1 MNVNV
6 GALIRRERQRQGL
19 SLRELARRVGVSA
32 SMLSQVETDRTRPSV
47 STIYAIA
54 TELGISIDA
63 LLSDRDADMDAGILA
78 EGGVVG
84 AAGLGGAG
92 LGGAGL
98 GGSGLGSSGSAGSGL
113 GGSGLAG
120 SGLGGAGS
128 RRGPSLGELDCQL
141 VRPEDRRKLELESGV
156 TWELLSDLLPHLVD
170 FMYVTYEPG
179 GRSSSS
185 GKLMRHTGTEF
196 AYLLRGKLKIQVGFD
211 EYVLQAG
218 DALAFDSSE
227 PHLLVNEGAEP
238 AEGIWFVL
246 GRRLTPESHAARVAL
261 PAERPVR
268 VLHRGDGHLP
278 SRDADPPDPS

>member
-63 LLSDRDADMDAGILA
+63 LLSDRGGAGLDAADAVA
-78 EGGVVG
+78 EGGVLG
-84 AAGLGGAG
+84 AADPGGTGLGGPG
-92 LGGAGL
+92 LGGPGL
-98 GGSGLGSSGSAGSGL
+98 GGPGL
-113 GGSGLAG
+113 GGP
-120 SGLGGAGS
+120 GLGGAGS
-128 RRGPSLGELDCQL
+128 RRGPSLGELGCQL
-141 VRPEDRRKLELESGV
+141 VRPETRRKLELESGV

-246 GRRLTPESHAARVAL
+246 GRRLTPESHAARVAM

-278 SRDADPPDPS
+278 GHDADPA

>member
-63 LLSDRDADMDAGILA
+63 LLSDSDAAHNDADRGDADRGDA
-78 EGGVVG
+78 AHSG
-84 AAGLGGAG
+84 AASGDAVTEPGA
-92 LGGAGL
+92 A
-98 GGSGLGSSGSAGSGL
+98 
-113 GGSGLAG
+113 
-120 SGLGGAGS
+120 
-128 RRGPSLGELDCQL
+128 RRGPSLGELGCQL

-170 FMYVTYEPG
+170 FMFVTYEPG

-261 PAERPVR
+261 PAERSVR

-278 SRDADPPDPS
+278 ARDPDPHDPV

>member
-6 GALIRRERQRQGL
+6 GALIRRERQRQSL

-63 LLSDRDADMDAGILA
+63 LLSDRDAAGLDTADAVA
-78 EGGVVG
+78 ENG
-84 AAGLGGAG
+84 AAALSGAG
-92 LGGAGL
+92 PGSSGAGSSGV
-98 GGSGLGSSGSAGSGL
+98 GGSGVG
-113 GGSGLAG
+113 G

-128 RRGPSLGELDCQL
+128 RRGPSLGELGCQL
-141 VRPEDRRKLELESGV
+141 VRPENRRKLELESGV

-246 GRRLTPESHAARVAL
+246 GRRLTPESHAARVAM

-268 VLHRGDGHLP
+268 VIHRGDGHLP
-278 SRDADPPDPS
+278 GPDVTPGD

>member
-63 LLSDRDADMDAGILA
+63 LLSDRDAAGLDADAGA
-78 EGGVVG
+78 VTEGGGV
-84 AAGLGGAG
+84 A
-92 LGGAGL
+92 
-98 GGSGLGSSGSAGSGL
+98 SAVSADTGTTG
-113 GGSGLAG
+113 
-120 SGLGGAGS
+120 
-128 RRGPSLGELDCQL
+128 RRGPSLGELGCQL
-141 VRPEDRRKLELESGV
+141 VSPENRRKLELESGV

-246 GRRLTPESHAARVAL
+246 GRRLTPESHAARVAM
-261 PAERPVR
+261 PAERPVH

-278 SRDADPPDPS
+278 GHDADPA

>member
-63 LLSDRDADMDAGILA
+63 LLSDRGGAGLDAADAVA
-78 EGGVVG
+78 EGGVLGAADPGGAGPG
-84 AAGLGGAG
+84 AAGLGGPG
-92 LGGAGL
+92 Q
-98 GGSGLGSSGSAGSGL
+98 GGSGLGGPGL
-113 GGSGLAG
+113 GGP
-120 SGLGGAGS
+120 GLGGAGS
-128 RRGPSLGELDCQL
+128 RRGPSLGELGCQL
-141 VRPEDRRKLELESGV
+141 VRPETRRKLELESGV

-246 GRRLTPESHAARVAL
+246 GRRLTPESHAARVAM

-278 SRDADPPDPS
+278 GHDATPHDRA

>member
-6 GALIRRERQRQGL
+6 GSLIRRERQNRGL

-32 SMLSQVETDRTRPSV
+32 SMLSQVETGRTRPSV

-54 TELGISIDA
+54 TELGLSIDA
-63 LLSDRDADMDAGILA
+63 LLSDK
-78 EGGVVG
+78 E
-84 AAGLGGAG
+84 AAVAT
-92 LGGAGL
+92 ATAVA
-98 GGSGLGSSGSAGSGL
+98 SASAGPRV
-113 GGSGLAG
+113 
-120 SGLGGAGS
+120 
-128 RRGPSLGELDCQL
+128 RRGPVGTSAATADLASQL
-141 VRPEDRRKLELESGV
+141 VRPEQRRKLELESGV

-170 FMYVTYEPG
+170 FMFVTYEPG

-196 AYLLRGKLKIQVGFD
+196 AFLLRGKLKIQVGFD

-227 PHLLVNEGAEP
+227 PHLLVNEGTEP

-246 GRRLTPESHAARVAL
+246 GRRMTPETHAARVTMTG
-261 PAERPVR
+261 EGT
-268 VLHRGDGHLP
+268 VLRYPEG
-278 SRDADPPDPS
+278 RE

>member
-1 MNVNV
+1 VNV

-63 LLSDRDADMDAGILA
+63 LLSDRDAASLDTADAVA
-78 EGGVVG
+78 EGGVLG
-84 AAGLGGAG
+84 AAGPGGAGPGGAG
-92 LGGAGL
+92 LGGTGQ
-98 GGSGLGSSGSAGSGL
+98 GGSGLGGPGL
-113 GGSGLAG
+113 GGPGLG
-120 SGLGGAGS
+120 GPGLGGAGS
-128 RRGPSLGELDCQL
+128 RRGPSLGELGCQL
-141 VRPEDRRKLELESGV
+141 VRPETRRKLELESGV

-246 GRRLTPESHAARVAL
+246 GRRLTPESHAARVAM

-278 SRDADPPDPS
+278 APDADPA

>member
-6 GALIRRERQRQGL
+6 GGLIRRERQRQGL

-63 LLSDRDADMDAGILA
+63 LLSDADT
-78 EGGVVG
+78 
-84 AAGLGGAG
+84 
-92 LGGAGL
+92 
-98 GGSGLGSSGSAGSGL
+98 GSAAEAMSVPA
-113 GGSGLAG
+113 SAG
-120 SGLGGAGS
+120 VAESAVS
-128 RRGPSLGELDCQL
+128 RRGPSLGELGCQL
-141 VRPEDRRKLELESGV
+141 VRPENRRKLELESGV

-246 GRRLTPESHAARVAL
+246 GRRLTPESHAARVAM
-261 PAERPVR
+261 PAERPLR

-278 SRDADPPDPS
+278 AHDPDPSDPS

>member
-63 LLSDRDADMDAGILA
+63 LLSDREAAGLDAADAMA
-78 EGGVVG
+78 EGGVLG
-84 AAGLGGAG
+84 AAGPGGTG
-92 LGGAGL
+92 LGGPGQ
-98 GGSGLGSSGSAGSGL
+98 GGTGQ
-113 GGSGLAG
+113 GGP
-120 SGLGGAGS
+120 GLGGAGS
-128 RRGPSLGELDCQL
+128 RRSPSLGELVCQL
-141 VRPEDRRKLELESGV
+141 VRPETRRKLELESGV

-246 GRRLTPESHAARVAL
+246 GRRLTPESHAARVAM

-268 VLHRGDGHLP
+268 VLHRGDAHLP
-278 SRDADPPDPS
+278 GPGQP

>member
-63 LLSDRDADMDAGILA
+63 LLSDRDAAGQDAADTVA
-78 EGGVVG
+78 ESG
-84 AAGLGGAG
+84 AAGPGGAGLSGAGPGGGMGGAG
-92 LGGAGL
+92 LGGA
-98 GGSGLGSSGSAGSGL
+98 
-113 GGSGLAG
+113 
-120 SGLGGAGS
+120 GLGGAGS
-128 RRGPSLGELDCQL
+128 RRGPSLGELGCQL
-141 VRPEDRRKLELESGV
+141 VQPEDRRKLELESGV

-246 GRRLTPESHAARVAL
+246 GRRLTPESHAARVAM

-278 SRDADPPDPS
+278 APDTTPSD

>member
-63 LLSDRDADMDAGILA
+63 LLSDRGTAGLDAADAVA
-78 EGGVVG
+78 EGGVLG
-84 AAGLGGAG
+84 AADPGGPGLGGP
-92 LGGAGL
+92 
-98 GGSGLGSSGSAGSGL
+98 
-113 GGSGLAG
+113 
-120 SGLGGAGS
+120 GLGGAGS
-128 RRGPSLGELDCQL
+128 RRGPSLGELGCQL
-141 VRPEDRRKLELESGV
+141 VRPETRRKLELESGV

-246 GRRLTPESHAARVAL
+246 GRRLTPESHAARVAM

-278 SRDADPPDPS
+278 

>member
-1 MNVNV
+1 VNVNV
-6 GALIRRERQRQGL
+6 GSLIRRERQRQGL

-63 LLSDRDADMDAGILA
+63 LLSDSDGDATGS
-78 EGGVVG
+78 G
-84 AAGLGGAG
+84 GGAG
-92 LGGAGL
+92 GAVT
-98 GGSGLGSSGSAGSGL
+98 
-113 GGSGLAG
+113 
-120 SGLGGAGS
+120 GS
-128 RRGPSLGELDCQL
+128 RRGPASAPALDELGCQL

-170 FMYVTYEPG
+170 FMFVIYEPG

-218 DALAFDSSE
+218 DTLAFDSSE
-227 PHLLVNEGAEP
+227 PHLLVNEGSEP

-246 GRRLTPESHAARVAL
+246 GRRLTPESHAARVTM
-261 PAERPVR
+261 PGERPVR
-268 VLHRGDGHLP
+268 ILHRGGSHLP
-278 SRDADPPDPS
+278 A

>member
-63 LLSDRDADMDAGILA
+63 LLSDRDAAGLDADAGA
-78 EGGVVG
+78 VTEGGGV
-84 AAGLGGAG
+84 A
-92 LGGAGL
+92 
-98 GGSGLGSSGSAGSGL
+98 SAVSADTGTTG
-113 GGSGLAG
+113 
-120 SGLGGAGS
+120 
-128 RRGPSLGELDCQL
+128 RRGPSLGELGCQL
-141 VRPEDRRKLELESGV
+141 VSPENRRKLELESGV

-246 GRRLTPESHAARVAL
+246 GRRLTPESHAARVAM

-278 SRDADPPDPS
+278 GRDADPA

>member
-1 MNVNV
+1 VNVNV
-6 GALIRRERQRQGL
+6 GSLIRRERQRQGL

-63 LLSDRDADMDAGILA
+63 LLSDS
-78 EGGVVG
+78 
-84 AAGLGGAG
+84 GGAVSA
-92 LGGAGL
+92 GGAM
-98 GGSGLGSSGSAGSGL
+98 
-113 GGSGLAG
+113 
-120 SGLGGAGS
+120 AGS
-128 RRGPSLGELDCQL
+128 RRGPAGAPSLDELACQL

-170 FMYVTYEPG
+170 FMFVTYEPG

-227 PHLLVNEGAEP
+227 PHLLVNEGSEP

-246 GRRLTPESHAARVAL
+246 GRRLTPESHAARVTM
-261 PAERPVR
+261 PGERPVR
-268 VLHRGDGHLP
+268 ILHRGGPHLSAGDEAP
-278 SRDADPPDPS
+278 RDPS

>member
-63 LLSDRDADMDAGILA
+63 LLSDR
-78 EGGVVG
+78 
-84 AAGLGGAG
+84 GGAG
-92 LGGAGL
+92 LDAADAGAVTEGGVA
-98 GGSGLGSSGSAGSGL
+98 SAVNADTGTT
-113 GGSGLAG
+113 
-120 SGLGGAGS
+120 GS
-128 RRGPSLGELDCQL
+128 RRGPSLGELGCQL
-141 VRPEDRRKLELESGV
+141 VSPENRRKLELESGV

-246 GRRLTPESHAARVAL
+246 GRRLTPESHAARVAM

-278 SRDADPPDPS
+278 GHDADPS

>member
-63 LLSDRDADMDAGILA
+63 LLSDRDAAGLDADAGA
-78 EGGVVG
+78 VTEGGGV
-84 AAGLGGAG
+84 A
-92 LGGAGL
+92 
-98 GGSGLGSSGSAGSGL
+98 SAVSADTGTTG
-113 GGSGLAG
+113 
-120 SGLGGAGS
+120 
-128 RRGPSLGELDCQL
+128 RRGPSLGELGCQL
-141 VRPEDRRKLELESGV
+141 VSPENRRKLELESGV

-246 GRRLTPESHAARVAL
+246 GRRLTPESHAARVAM

-278 SRDADPPDPS
+278 GHDADPA

>member
-1 MNVNV
+1 VNVNV
-6 GALIRRERQRQGL
+6 GSLIRRERQRQGL

-63 LLSDRDADMDAGILA
+63 LLSDSDGDATGS
-78 EGGVVG
+78 GGG
-84 AAGLGGAG
+84 TGGAVT
-92 LGGAGL
+92 
-98 GGSGLGSSGSAGSGL
+98 
-113 GGSGLAG
+113 
-120 SGLGGAGS
+120 GS
-128 RRGPSLGELDCQL
+128 RRGPASAPALDELGCQL

-170 FMYVTYEPG
+170 FMFVTYEPG

-218 DALAFDSSE
+218 DTLAFDSSE
-227 PHLLVNEGAEP
+227 PHLLVNEGSEP

-246 GRRLTPESHAARVAL
+246 GRRLTPESHAARVTM
-261 PAERPVR
+261 PGERPVR
-268 VLHRGDGHLP
+268 ILHRGGSHLP
-278 SRDADPPDPS
+278 A

>member
-63 LLSDRDADMDAGILA
+63 LLSDRDAAGLDTADAVA
-78 EGGVVG
+78 EGGVLG
-84 AAGLGGAG
+84 AAGPGGAG
-92 LGGAGL
+92 LGGPGQ
-98 GGSGLGSSGSAGSGL
+98 GGSGLGGP
-113 GGSGLAG
+113 
-120 SGLGGAGS
+120 GLGGAGS
-128 RRGPSLGELDCQL
+128 RRGPSLGELGCQL
-141 VRPEDRRKLELESGV
+141 VRPETRRKLELESGV

-246 GRRLTPESHAARVAL
+246 GRRLTPESHAARVAM

-278 SRDADPPDPS
+278 GHDADLA

>member
-6 GALIRRERQRQGL
+6 GGLIRRERQRQGL

-63 LLSDRDADMDAGILA
+63 LLSDADT
-78 EGGVVG
+78 
-84 AAGLGGAG
+84 
-92 LGGAGL
+92 
-98 GGSGLGSSGSAGSGL
+98 GSAAEAMAVPAS
-113 GGSGLAG
+113 AG
-120 SGLGGAGS
+120 VAESAVS
-128 RRGPSLGELDCQL
+128 RRGPSLGELGCQL
-141 VRPEDRRKLELESGV
+141 VRPENRRKLELESGV

-246 GRRLTPESHAARVAL
+246 GRRLTPESHAARVAMH
-261 PAERPVR
+261 AERPIR
-268 VLHRGDGHLP
+268 VLHRGDGETLHQ
-278 SRDADPPDPS
+278 